1 MTVYEAL
8 MVALGFSSLII
19 ALVALFVHMQSM
31 NKK

>member
-8 MVALGFSSLII
+8 MVALGFSSLIVG
-19 ALVALFVHMQSM
+19 LVALFVHMQSM